1 MLFCGKCLSLHPKD
15 AQTNKKMASFETI
28 GFISAIKYLPDSV
41 IVFVDEFHKGYRR
54 SDGTYVDDKYLTYR
68 TIWKPYFKK
77 FIASHF
83 GNGMLVDIKGEILPY
98 AMERDRVVD
107 GYTVIGQC
115 INLASFPR
123 SSVKFEQKMMQESQS
138 SVSGMP
144 DPEGYAQPDF

>member
-1 MLFCGKCLSLHPKD
+1 
-15 AQTNKKMASFETI
+15 MASFETI

-83 GNGMLVDIKGEILPY
+83 NNGMLVNIKGEMLPY
-98 AMERDRVVD
+98 AMERERIVD

-123 SSVKFEQKMMQESQS
+123 SSVKTEQRMMQESQS
-138 SVSGMP
+138 SGLDTP
-144 DPEGYAQPDF
+144 DLEAFEQPDF